1 MTTQIAYNWVQ
12 KNSHSYKNLGEK
24 MSTDGPSQNDFFAPS
39 YTSCTS
45 RENIPIF
52 KRASDRFNF

>member
-1 MTTQIAYNWVQ
+1 M
-12 KNSHSYKNLGEK
+12 SPSYKNLGEK
-24 MSTDGPSQNDFFAPS
+24 MSTDGPSRNDFFAPLF
-39 YTSCTS
+39 TSCTS